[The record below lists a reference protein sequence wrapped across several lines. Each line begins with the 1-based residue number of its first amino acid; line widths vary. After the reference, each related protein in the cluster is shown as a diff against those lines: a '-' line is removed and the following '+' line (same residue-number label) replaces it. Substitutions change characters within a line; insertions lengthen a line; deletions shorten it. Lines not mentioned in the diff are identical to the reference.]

1 MHIAGTEIVGPLPGD
16 LNMVTTFAAGIWLD
30 SKQIDAAK
38 TLVEFLHSA
47 ESARCSRQGDW
58 IRFDTIRQN
67 GAGTS

>member
-47 ESARCSRQGDW
+47 ESAAVFKARGLDPL
-58 IRFDTIRQN
+58 
-67 GAGTS
+67 